1 MKNLGPSRFALDIAV
16 AAAILAG
23 CGGSQPP
30 IGAPGASLQNVKTT
44 HGTTRRAPSSSHT
57 LVYSFE
63 NDLGELGTLFDYP
76 SGKIVAR
83 LGQKFD
89 AAGACS
95 DKKGDVFV
103 AGYGESIEGVIVE
116 YTYGALSP
124 SATVEFNS
132 GGRGFACSVDSATG
146 NVATI
151 LGDEGS
157 FSVAVVPNFPSGSPE
172 TYTYAGMGEL
182 LSVGYDDSG
191 NLFLL
196 GVPANGGTYALAELP
211 SGGTSFEPISVNLG
225 ATIDQV
231 DTVQWDG
238 KYLTVEATVN
248 PGHGKPK
255 DFPHAIYRLS
265 ISGSSAKVVGKV
277 NLDGLRGDLTTSLG
291 GSWIQTDRNIVIFT
305 FKTIRVWKYP
315 AGGKEIAHLTTD
327 SHGDYPVYAGTV
339 ATPGR

>member
-1 MKNLGPSRFALDIAV
+1 M
-16 AAAILAG
+16 LAG
-23 CGGSQPP
+23 CGASQPP
-30 IGAPGASLQNVKTT
+30 MGLPGPTLQNVTKTQG
-44 HGTTRRAPSSSHT
+44 GTPRALSSSHA
-57 LVYSFE
+57 LVYGFE
-63 NDLGELGTLFDYP
+63 NLVGGQGALFDYP
-76 SGKIVAR
+76 SGKMSSR
-83 LGQKFD
+83 LSQTFD

-95 DKKGDVFV
+95 DKKGNVFV
-103 AGYGESIEGVIVE
+103 TGYGESIEGVLVE
-116 YTYGALSP
+116 YAYGATSP
-124 SATVEFNS
+124 TATFTFSA
-132 GGRGFACSVDSATG
+132 GGRGFACSVDSTTG

-191 NLFLL
+191 DLFLL
-196 GVPANGGTYALAELP
+196 GVPSSGGGTYALAELP
-211 SGGTSFEPISVNLG
+211 SGGSSFEPISVNLG

-238 KYLTVEATVN
+238 KYLTIEATIN

-265 ISGSSAKVVGKV
+265 VSGSNAQVVGKV
-277 NLDGLRGDLTTSLG
+277 NLDGLRGSLPASLG
-291 GSWIQTDRNIVIFT
+291 GSCIRADRNIVIFT

-315 AGGKEIAHLTTD
+315 AGGKEIAHLNP
-327 SHGDYPVYAGTV
+327 GAKDYPMYAGTV
-339 ATPGR
+339 AAPGSHS